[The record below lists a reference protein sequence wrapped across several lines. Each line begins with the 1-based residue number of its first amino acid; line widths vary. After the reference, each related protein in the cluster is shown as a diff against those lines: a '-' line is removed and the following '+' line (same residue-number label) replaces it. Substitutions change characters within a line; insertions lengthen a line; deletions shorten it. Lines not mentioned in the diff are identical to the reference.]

1 MVLKETNLSG
11 VQKGVLKYG
20 WLFDQSVGGAFRGC
34 NSRRGVHRGCIRGV
48 QGGASSKKPSRL
60 PAHCGQGS
68 NWASLQWDEMISHIK
83 RCFVFLS

>member
-34 NSRRGVHRGCIRGV
+34 NFRRGVHRGAHSEQENNRACNHGRKVAFTGIRTI
-48 QGGASSKKPSRL
+48 SFRYFLPSGESDVTL
-60 PAHCGQGS
+60 
-68 NWASLQWDEMISHIK
+68 
-83 RCFVFLS
+83 